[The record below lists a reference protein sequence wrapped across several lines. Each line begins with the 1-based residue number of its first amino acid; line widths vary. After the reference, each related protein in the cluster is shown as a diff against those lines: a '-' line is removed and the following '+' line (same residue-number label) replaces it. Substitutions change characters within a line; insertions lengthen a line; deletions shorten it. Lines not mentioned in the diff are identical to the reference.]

1 MCGLFMASPSRNDRT
16 PPACAAAWLLDWTA
30 RGIHPGKPGS
40 TPQHIPRLLDRLG
53 VNAAMWQR
61 LVSDFGRLFSV
72 VAGQPH
78 RIDEHQPK
86 RTGSGHRYRARRET
100 RELFSTA

>member
-1 MCGLFMASPSRNDRT
+1 MTTADYLE
-16 PPACAAAWLLDWTA
+16 LLDWTA
-30 RGIHPGKPGS
+30 RGVQPGKTS
-40 TPQHIPRLLDRLG
+40 RIPRHILPLLERLG
-53 VNAAMWQR
+53 VNAEMCQR

-86 RTGSGHRYRARRET
+86 RTSSVHRFRARRKT
-100 RELFSTA
+100 RELFSTSWQVV

>member
-1 MCGLFMASPSRNDRT
+1 
-16 PPACAAAWLLDWTA
+16 
-30 RGIHPGKPGS
+30 
-40 TPQHIPRLLDRLG
+40 
-53 VNAAMWQR
+53 MWQR

-86 RTGSGHRYRARRET
+86 RTGSDHRYRARQET

>member
-1 MCGLFMASPSRNDRT
+1 MTTADYLE
-16 PPACAAAWLLDWTA
+16 LLDWTA
-30 RGIHPGKPGS
+30 RGTRPGKPGR
-40 TPQHIPRLLDRLG
+40 TPQHIPPLLDRLG
-53 VNAAMWQR
+53 VNAEMWQR

>member
-1 MCGLFMASPSRNDRT
+1 MTTAEYLE
-16 PPACAAAWLLDWTA
+16 LLDWTA
-30 RGIHPGKPGS
+30 RGTRPGKPGS
-40 TPQHIPRLLDRLG
+40 TPQHIPPLLDRLG
-53 VNAAMWQR
+53 VNEAMWQR

-86 RTGSGHRYRARRET
+86 RTGSDHRYRARQET